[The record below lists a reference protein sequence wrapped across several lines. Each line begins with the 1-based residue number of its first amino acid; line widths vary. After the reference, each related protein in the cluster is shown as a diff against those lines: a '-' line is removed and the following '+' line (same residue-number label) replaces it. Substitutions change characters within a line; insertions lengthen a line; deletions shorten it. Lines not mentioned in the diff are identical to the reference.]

1 MKENKKGWINV
12 IGAMILL
19 GTVYGAV
26 INCFTLFVVPISNER
41 GIARESVSLL
51 LTIMFLSYMVSSSL
65 SGKVFEKIR
74 VKKALILSSLLVPVF
89 YFSLSFPLPLVVM
102 YLLALFIGLL
112 LPFMS
117 FTSFSVLI
125 ASWFPNN
132 TGFAT
137 GIAFMGSGI
146 GGMVWSVVLGRVIE
160 DSGYSSAFALAGAV
174 MLFISVLVTLFLIDD
189 TKVVVARKE
198 KSNKYIKVDGLYKA
212 LALSFL
218 VGVTPLFVSQAM
230 VPKALDEGLGG
241 AYSSSLNAFFMAG
254 LCIMKVAMGKSYDR
268 FGIKNTL
275 FFGLLSGFVASILT
289 LFISHKEFVLFYIF
303 FLSVNGTIQSM
314 APTLLAKRISD
325 DFNYT
330 VTNGLCVAINY
341 LGCAM
346 SPLVLNVVYERV
358 GSYNPVLIADLGLI
372 ALASIIL
379 FVERKNQAK

>member
-41 GIARESVSLL
+41 GIAREYVSLL

-74 VKKALILSSLLVPVF
+74 LKKALIISSLLVPVF

-112 LPFMS
+112 LPFIS

-146 GGMVWSVVLGRVIE
+146 GGMIWSVVLGRVIE

-174 MLFISVLVTLFLIDD
+174 MLFVAVLVTLFLIDD
-189 TKVVVARKE
+189 TKVVVAKKE
-198 KSNKYIKVDGLYKA
+198 KSNKYTKVDGLYKA

-275 FFGLLSGFVASILT
+275 FFGLLSGFIASILT

-341 LGCAM
+341 LGCAL